1 MSTSR
6 PRHGRD
12 PHEPHRVSTP
22 LELLFDLSFVVAIA
36 LAAAQLHHG
45 EANHHWS
52 AVPQYLAAF
61 FGIWWA
67 WMNYTWFA
75 SAYDTDD
82 TLFRLLTMAQ
92 MFGVLVFAVGVEG
105 FFSGDFRAAVLGY
118 ALMRLALVTQWLLAA
133 RDDALRRRTCLRYA
147 VGILVLQLLW
157 VLRLLIP
164 QTWLWPSFVLLVGL
178 ELLVPVW
185 AERAG
190 GTPWHPHHIAER
202 YGLMVIIT
210 LGECVLGAANAV
222 ANLWRTGGWTAD
234 LALVGLGSM
243 LLVLCVWWIY
253 SLLPSGDLLHHHRER
268 AFVWGYWHYVVFAAI
283 AAMGAGLEVV
293 ADTLAAPASPDGT
306 GGHAVTPL
314 LAMGTVAVPLTVVL
328 VALWGL
334 QWHGTRLVRNPG
346 RATLAGLGGVALA
359 VAAVAVGLSL
369 PWGVVLL
376 SVAMALAIVF
386 QEAGDQGPGV
396 TATTN

>member
-1 MSTSR
+1 MR
-6 PRHGRD
+6 QGRD
-12 PHEPHRVSTP
+12 PHEVHRASTP

-45 EANHHWS
+45 EAAHHWL

-118 ALMRLALVTQWLLAA
+118 ALMRLPLVTQWLLAA
-133 RDDALRRRTCLRYA
+133 RDDQLRRRTCLRYA
-147 VGILVLQLLW
+147 FGILALQLLW
-157 VLRLLIP
+157 VLRLASP
-164 QTWLWPSFVLLVGL
+164 QAWLWPSFVLLVGL
-178 ELLVPVW
+178 ELLVPMW

-202 YGLMVIIT
+202 YALMVVIT

-222 ANLWRTGGWTAD
+222 ANLWRTGGWSAD

-243 LLVLCVWWIY
+243 LLVLGLWWVY
-253 SLLPSGDLLHHHRER
+253 SMLPSGELLHHHRER
-268 AFVWGYWHYVVFAAI
+268 AFGWGYWHYVVFAAI
-283 AAMGAGLEVV
+283 AAVGAGLGVV
-293 ADTLAAPASPDGT
+293 ADTLAPPGSSGGE
-306 GGHAVTPL
+306 GGHVVTPV
-314 LAMGTVAVPLTVVL
+314 LAMGTVAVPLAVVL

-334 QWHGTRLVRNPG
+334 QWHETHKARNPG
-346 RATLAGLGGVALA
+346 RATLAGLGGVAVA
-359 VAAVAVGLSL
+359 VAAVAAGLPL
-369 PWGVVLL
+369 PWGLVLL
-376 SVAMALAIVF
+376 STGMALAIGIL
-386 QEAGDQGPGV
+386 ETSGDFSQIG
-396 TATTN
+396 